1 MSQIFSKDL
10 WKSQFSLELLWQ
22 VHKQN
27 SASRQKL
34 TYDAR
39 KMKGMTTAHMTS
51 QKYEKLYYVL
61 KCEKNKYELKVPADV
76 T

>member
-1 MSQIFSKDL
+1 
-10 WKSQFSLELLWQ
+10 LEVLWQ
-22 VHKQN
+22 LYKQNN

-51 QKYEKLYYVL
+51 QKYEKVYYVL
-61 KCEKNKYELKVPADV
+61 KNEKTQV
-76 T
+76 